1 MSTWT
6 EQYLKVARSPQP
18 GGSGRRRWQARVSS
32 RGEVIGRLTRTRP
45 LTALELLVLACCFVL
60 GLSLSTP
67 VPTSPPSLVEI
78 NFLVSEQVFAPT
90 KQALAK
96 AHPCLLREVRESQTI
111 SDCCHCNYVRPA
123 ARMGGSSGPQWR
135 WGVLL
140 LEQGALR
147 APRAARS
154 PVPRR
159 QTGPTS
165 AQESKCCGGVQEV

>member
-1 MSTWT
+1 M
-6 EQYLKVARSPQP
+6 
-18 GGSGRRRWQARVSS
+18 SS

-123 ARMGGSSGPQWR
+123 ARYGRQFRTPMGGWGGSYYWNKVRFVLRVPPVLR
-135 WGVLL
+135 W
-140 LEQGALR
+140 
-147 APRAARS
+147 
-154 PVPRR
+154 PRR